1 MYSSNFLETGWERG
15 KGMGMADPDNK
26 AEAMDRRWISI

>member
-15 KGMGMADPDNK
+15 KGMADPDNK
-26 AEAMDRRWISI
+26 AKAMDRIRISI